1 MRFDQP
7 APREREAGERSWHV
21 VRSAWEAR
29 TPLPRP
35 RRSRVPLVTLA
46 VGLAILAAALSP
58 PGLAVLGSIRDAVRG
73 ERNAKPALFSLPSR
87 GKLLVV
93 SERGVWTAS
102 ADGSRR
108 FLGPYRSAA
117 WSPHGLYVAVAQPN
131 EISAVDPKGNVRW
144 SLSRPNVRAPSWGGT
159 RTDTRIA
166 YVTTSRLH
174 VVAGDGTDDLD
185 AGGLPPAARIAP
197 AWKPGLPFVVA
208 YADTHGR
215 VYAYEPETG
224 ALRWRSVPFPSPRF
238 LQWSSDGR
246 YVLVLTRDKVAVLRN
261 GKPISVRFGH
271 VTAAAFRPGTHAV
284 AEIRRMGATSVVLFG
299 RRVLFRG
306 TGEFRQLAWSPD
318 GRWLLVTWP
327 TADQWIFV
335 RVAGARRI
343 VAVSSI
349 SEQFGGGVFPSVT
362 GWCC

>member
-1 MRFDQP
+1 MKWDQP
-7 APREREAGERSWHV
+7 APREQEAGDRSWNV

-35 RRSRVPLVTLA
+35 RRSRLPLVAIAAA
-46 VGLAILAAALSP
+46 VAVVAAALSP
-58 PGLAVLGSIRDAVRG
+58 PGLAVLGSISDAVRG
-73 ERNAKPALFSLPSR
+73 ERNAKPALFSLPSP

-93 SERGVWTAS
+93 SERGVWTAA

-108 FLGPYRSAA
+108 FLGPYRDAA
-117 WSPHGLYVAVAQPN
+117 WSPHGLYVAVSGRT

-144 SLSRPNVRAPSWGGT
+144 SLSRPDVSFPNWGGS

-166 YVTTSRLH
+166 YLTTSRLH
-174 VVAGDGTDDLD
+174 VVAGDGTDDVD
-185 AGGLPPAARIAP
+185 AGGLPAAARISP
-197 AWKPGLPFVVA
+197 AWRPGLPFVVA
-208 YADTHGR
+208 YADTRGR
-215 VYAYEPETG
+215 VYAYEPQTG
-224 ALRWRSVPFPSPRF
+224 ALRWRSAPLPDPRF

-246 YVLVLTRDKVAVLRN
+246 YVLVVTRDKLAVLRG
-261 GKPISVRFGH
+261 GKAVSLRFGR
-271 VTAAAFRPGTHAV
+271 VPAAAFRPGTHAV
-284 AEIRRMGATSVVLFG
+284 AEIRRLGATSEVLLG

-335 RVAGARRI
+335 RVAGGRRI

-349 SEQFGGGVFPSVT
+349 TEQFGGGAFPSVA